1 MSYYIK
7 KGEFIMKMCKKSD
20 SLLNVA
26 AGIGFPEFPNGKRD
40 YIIKFKNDKIAK
52 KVLENK
58 EIKKLVGGNNYAEVS
73 SNLLDYLALSNITE
87 EFINICSRLK
97 LSVTII
103 SGHGHGDTG
112 HMFVESNQEKAAKY
126 EWENSKELDNLN
138 IPDYTNVDIYCDF
151 FV

>member
-1 MSYYIK
+1 M
-7 KGEFIMKMCKKSD
+7 KKSD

-40 YIIKFKNDKIAK
+40 CIIKFKNKEIAK
-52 KVLENK
+52 IVLENK

-73 SNLLDYLALSNITE
+73 FNLLESLIFSNIIE

-112 HMFVESNQEKAAKY
+112 HMFVTSNQEKDAQY
-126 EWENSKELDNLN
+126 RWENSKELNKLN
-138 IPDYTNVDIYCDF
+138 IPDYTNVDIYCDLF
-151 FV
+151 A